1 MDSRVDCSEYF
12 FVQIVP
18 RRVLIVPH
26 EMSVKNV
33 AVSADCPIVN
43 FYTAAATRQL
53 GLRPVRLMVTAIYHA
68 LLYRLS
74 ILSRLSRMQNEPR
87 DCLTPTRLPARIC
100 ASLRSFKCGDSAA
113 RPAACSQSLSQLSI
127 TLRMLPI
134 RSHALRKLHLL
145 DFSLRSARDKS
156 GVAFPRKPAR
166 IDSFII

>member
-12 FVQIVP
+12 FVQLVP

-113 RPAACSQSLSQLSI
+113 RPAACSQDFLAVKKIPTPLGVGIFLTGSYLSSQAASSQVLS
-127 TLRMLPI
+127 TYKGLTTVFGMETGGSP
-134 RSHALRKLHLL
+134 
-145 DFSLRSARDKS
+145 
-156 GVAFPRKPAR
+156 
-166 IDSFII
+166 